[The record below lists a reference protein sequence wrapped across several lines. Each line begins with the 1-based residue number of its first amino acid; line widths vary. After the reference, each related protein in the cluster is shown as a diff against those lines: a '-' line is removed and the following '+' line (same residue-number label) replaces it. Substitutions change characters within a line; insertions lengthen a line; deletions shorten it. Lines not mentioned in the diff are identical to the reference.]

1 MLHLDLHLY
10 HSTCFARP
18 GASPWSPQYTCSIP
32 VLVHMFNLCFST
44 YFLVKLSKL
53 HFNLHLWHGTHC
65 ARPACQ
71 RQAPWTSQCLYFNL
85 HLCHGTRR
93 ARPGCQGKSPYTC
106 LIPVPVHMLNPSLG
120 THVKSQ
126 FQSICLIPVLKHI
139 FNPRSGAHFLSQSW
153 YTCFICII
161 KCRPAPMPKHLLHSD
176 LPLVPV
182 TACHRQ
188 ASGTPTMYT
197 YFI

>member
-1 MLHLDLHLY
+1 MTNLLTLSGFVFIECRVHRRTH
-10 HSTCFARP
+10 TCHAKHWP
-18 GASPWSPQYTCSIP
+18 TPTSSNYLSYTLTCTYAMALAVLSHVASGKP
-32 VLVHMFNLCFST
+32 H
-44 YFLVKLSKL
+44 
-53 HFNLHLWHGTHC
+53 TH
-65 ARPACQ
+65 AQ
-71 RQAPWTSQCLYFNL
+71 SQFRC
-85 HLCHGTRR
+85 
-93 ARPGCQGKSPYTC
+93 TC
-106 LIPVPVHMLNPSLG
+106 LIPVPVQMLDPSLG

-126 FQSICLIPVLKHI
+126 FQSRCLISVLKHI
-139 FNPRSGAHFLSQSW
+139 FNPRSCAHFLSQSW

-161 KCRPAPMPKHLLHSD
+161 KCRPAPMAKHLLHSD